1 MNTTDLLKLKEHQA
15 NHVLSIKISTPQ
27 TRYIDLEYMPLLSE
41 LQAFETTMDSV
52 TLFEG
57 S

>member
-1 MNTTDLLKLKEHQA
+1 M
-15 NHVLSIKISTPQ
+15 LSIKISTQQ

>member
-1 MNTTDLLKLKEHQA
+1 MNTTDLLKLKEHQT
-15 NHVLSIKISTPQ
+15 NHVLSIKIITPQ